1 MFEEEYDSVR
11 CTNIMELCY
20 VNSVGERL
28 GKSPIP
34 SCMIGNLPRPCYLYL
49 NGDSVGFNDKGDRI
63 GRKFTFEAFLEWLQE
78 SHSNPVEE
86 LKS

>member
-1 MFEEEYDSVR
+1 
-11 CTNIMELCY
+11 
-20 VNSVGERL
+20 
-28 GKSPIP
+28 
-34 SCMIGNLPRPCYLYL
+34 MIGNLPRPCYLYL